1 MAGKDRSTNAERVAR
16 LMFAR
21 SASRENSRTLV
32 TGQGGYEMLTRRGK
46 LARGQC
52 EHPSK
57 VTVRNGGI
65 ERTVCESCGHMSFRG
80 LEGLS
85 GSADRGQ
92 FERDMERSKN
102 TVG

>member
-1 MAGKDRSTNAERVAR
+1 MLLR
-16 LMFAR
+16 LAW
-21 SASRENSRTLV
+21 RENSETFV
-32 TGQGGYEMLTRRGK
+32 IGQGGYEMITRRGK

-52 EHPSK
+52 EHLNK

-85 GSADRGQ
+85 GSVDRGQ

-102 TVG
+102 MVG

>member
-1 MAGKDRSTNAERVAR
+1 
-16 LMFAR
+16 MFAR
-21 SASRENSRTLV
+21 PTSRENSRTFV
-32 TGQGGYEMLTRRGK
+32 IGQGGYEMFTNRGK

-52 EHPSK
+52 EHLNK

-85 GSADRGQ
+85 GSADRGK
-92 FERDMERSKN
+92 FERDMERSKDM
-102 TVG
+102 VG